1 MADQRLTEKLG
12 DYIEDAHA
20 METNVLQML
29 DSMIATTTDSR
40 IREDLERHK
49 DQTEKHEERL
59 RKRLEALGRGTS
71 TRKETQTIAGAL
83 MKGVVDQVRGDKPG
97 KNARDGFVTE
107 YMEIAS
113 YELLE
118 RLAERAGDSETAK
131 VARTNRRD
139 EEAMAK
145 KIAAK
150 WDKFIDLTLED
161 EGIDAPKPRRS
172 TSTSRS
178 RQTTSRTRS
187 RSTPA
192 SRRR

>member
-12 DYIEDAHA
+12 DYVEDAHA

-29 DSMIATTTDSR
+29 DSMIATTTDPK
-40 IREDLERHK
+40 IRDELERHK

-59 RKRLEALGRGTS
+59 RRRLDALGRGTS
-71 TRKETQTIAGAL
+71 IRKETQTLAGAL

-97 KNARDGFVTE
+97 KNARDGFITE
-107 YMEIAS
+107 HMEIAS

-118 RLAERAGDSETAK
+118 RLAERAGDAETAK
-131 VARTNRRD
+131 VARANRRD

-145 KIAAK
+145 KIAGK
-150 WDKFIDLTLED
+150 WDKFIDLTLEE

-172 TSTSRS
+172 TSRTRPTTSRTSRS
-178 RQTTSRTRS
+178 RQAT
-187 RSTPA
+187 